1 MSSSNG
7 ATRPFNELVVVRVD
21 DEVSQALTGHGG
33 QSYESP
39 PQPRDQALTLV
50 QVLLGY
56 TTGQPGET
64 EWSCPIAGGR
74 RTVTVTPLDNRPASA
89 Q

>member
-7 ATRPFNELVVVRVD
+7 DARQADELVVIRVD
-21 DEVSQALTGHGG
+21 DEINQALTGHIGY
-33 QSYESP
+33 SYESP

-56 TTGQPGET
+56 TSDKLDGEKQ
-64 EWSCPIAGGR
+64 WSCPIAGGR
-74 RTVTVTPLDNRPASA
+74 RTVSLTSA
-89 Q
+89 ERLTAAQ